1 MMESST
7 VICNCR
13 QVTFGAIEKAMH
25 EAEKLD
31 DALKL
36 FEEVQ
41 RVTHCSTGCGGC
53 HDKILDVIADLMY
66 ER

>member
-1 MMESST
+1 MESST
-7 VICNCR
+7 IICNCK
-13 QVTFGAIEKAMH
+13 QVTFGAIEKAVH
-25 EAEKLD
+25 EATRLD
-31 DALKL
+31 DAVGL

-41 RVTHCSTGCGGC
+41 EMTKCSTGCGGC